1 MLLLTTRIHAQADGV
16 SPRLHRYGGIW
27 PITES
32 STGDPVTTVDLA
44 GHSWDLYTGWNGD
57 MRVYSFLPENDEM
70 ISSFSADVKVFFD
83 YLEAEYDFPVDEQ
96 YMLSKLCFYSTLHGV
111 ICFIRRELQQYS
123 SCLPL
128 LCEACTD

>member
-1 MLLLTTRIHAQADGV
+1 MATRIHAQADGV
-16 SPRLHRYGGIW
+16 STRLHRYGGIW

-96 YMLSKLCFYSTLHGV
+96 YMLSKLRFHPPLHW
-111 ICFIRRELQQYS
+111 
-123 SCLPL
+123 SCPRHPPHV
-128 LCEACTD
+128 AAV